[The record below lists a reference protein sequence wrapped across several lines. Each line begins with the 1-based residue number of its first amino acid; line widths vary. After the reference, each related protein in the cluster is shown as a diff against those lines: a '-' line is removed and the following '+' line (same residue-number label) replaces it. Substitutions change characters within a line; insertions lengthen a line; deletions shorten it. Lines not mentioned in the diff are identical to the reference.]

1 MFIKLKKFTD
11 VKKIGYKNDDFKKLY
26 NINDDKKNI
35 DNYIFV
41 NTDNIIYIDNHFI
54 YCTEFTLY
62 CSDSGV
68 KKIMKKISVKWLLK
82 WIEIL
87 WLQKSIGNNLD
98 NADFYYLLIKY
109 YIFWVVKFVSI
120 SLIIM
125 K

>member
-41 NTDNIIYIDNHFI
+41 NVDNIIYIDNHFI

-68 KKIMKKISVKWLLK
+68 KKIMKKISVKWLSKENEHYYGYGTITLHTDNEIGIEWYTTQEESEKSLK
-82 WIEIL
+82 G
-87 WLQKSIGNNLD
+87 GNENER
-98 NADFYYLLIKY
+98 
-109 YIFWVVKFVSI
+109 
-120 SLIIM
+120 
-125 K
+125 

>member
-11 VKKIGYKNDDFKKLY
+11 VKKIGYKNDDLKKLY

-41 NTDNIIYIDNHFI
+41 NIDNIIYIDNHFI

-68 KKIMKKISVKWLLK
+68 KKIMKKISVKWLSK
-82 WIEIL
+82 GIEKMKRLTIPL
-87 WLQKSIGNNLD
+87 AL
-98 NADFYYLLIKY
+98 ADG
-109 YIFWVVKFVSI
+109 
-120 SLIIM
+120 
-125 K
+125 

>member
-41 NTDNIIYIDNHFI
+41 NIDNIIYIDNHFI

-82 WIEIL
+82 GIEIL
-87 WLQKSIGNNLD
+87 WLQKSIENNFRHD
-98 NADFYYLLIKY
+98 YTNPRTKEDREHESESGTIKR
-109 YIFWVVKFVSI
+109 
-120 SLIIM
+120 
-125 K
+125 